1 VTTLNQSFLLLCV
14 GTAAAQQEWVKQ
26 WQFLQGTSAWLH
38 TLGIPRD
45 AQKFDKLDV
54 YRQQSKASA
63 VVVFMGAAQSQADNM
78 GAAQSQADKLVQ
90 LNIDICALHSRNNP
104 AVQQYALVG
113 SIATLDTVLSRS
125 TSIVSLCQESNF
137 IFQSVHTTDTPR
149 YAASTSESPFV
160 QLDTCFKQGE
170 NDEPYAVPRLHLH
183 R

>member
-1 VTTLNQSFLLLCV
+1 MTTLNQSFLLLCV

-63 VVVFMGAAQSQADNM
+63 VVVFM